1 MALPIDDIELAWSSL
16 RESADA
22 SGWRSISISAIG
34 TCSLRAGRSF
44 PEKEEALLAGFA
56 TAAVPAAE
64 KLPEG
69 QGFSVARV
77 DLAQDGMTW
86 LALTRKS
93 DGSLELFSAMA
104 VDVVR
109 AMSIEGASDEHRL
122 LRVFLGRI
130 RAWQEFMRKGA
141 QALNPE
147 TELGL
152 AGELT
157 LLGAIIETGVPSVIA
172 IESWV
177 GPLDG
182 IQDFE
187 LGTGAME
194 VKTTLSNTGFLAKI
208 GSLEQLD
215 DAVRQPLFLAGVR
228 LRQTETGQN
237 LPEFVDAIRR
247 AIKGDAEAE
256 RLLNERLVAAGYFDA
271 HADRYPRRFVHAG
284 TCVIEVA
291 ADFPRLT
298 LGEVPVGITRAMY
311 EIDLDKAP
319 GDNVGVAVA
328 LKKMGVI

>member
-1 MALPIDDIELAWSSL
+1 MAQPTDDIELAWSSL
-16 RESADA
+16 RDSADA
-22 SGWRSISISAIG
+22 SGWRSISIAAIG

-56 TAAVPAAE
+56 TATVPAAE

-93 DGSLELFSAMA
+93 EGSLELFSTMVA
-104 VDVVR
+104 DVVR
-109 AMSIEGASDEHRL
+109 AMNIEGASDEHRL
-122 LRVFLGRI
+122 LRVFLGRM

-141 QALNPE
+141 QALSPE

-152 AGELT
+152 IGELT
-157 LLGAIIETGVPSVIA
+157 LLGAIIDAGVPSAIA
-172 IESWV
+172 LESWV

-182 IQDFE
+182 VQDFE
-187 LGTGAME
+187 IGTGAME

-215 DAVRQPLFLAGVR
+215 DSVRQPLFLAGVR
-228 LRQTETGQN
+228 LRQTETGRN
-237 LPEFVDAIRR
+237 LPDIVDATRHV
-247 AIKGDAEAE
+247 IKDDAEAE
-256 RLLNERLVAAGYFDA
+256 RLLNERLVAAGYFDV

-284 TCVIEVA
+284 ICVVEVA

-298 LGEVPVGITRAMY
+298 PGTVPSGIAQAMY

-319 GDNVGVAVA
+319 GDNVGAVAA